1 MTFELQIFEII
12 VLIFSAII
20 HEYMHGWAAN
30 QMGDSTAKDA
40 GRLTLNPIPH
50 IDPVGS
56 ILLPA
61 LMVLGN
67 FGFVFGWAKPV
78 PFNPYNLRDQ
88 KWGPAKVAIAG
99 PLGNLVTAL
108 FFGLVLRFFPI
119 TNDLFSLALGIIVY
133 INLLLMVFNLVPIP
147 PLDGSKVLL
156 PLLPYH
162 WQEKFY
168 RLEQYGFIIVL
179 VFIYF
184 GFSLILPIIGGLFS
198 IITGQKIF

>member
-1 MTFELQIFEII
+1 MSIEIQIFEIVI
-12 VLIFSAII
+12 LIFSAVI

-50 IDPVGS
+50 IDPIGS
-56 ILLPA
+56 VLMPA
-61 LMVLGN
+61 LMILGN

-88 KWGPAKVAIAG
+88 KWGPAKVAVAG
-99 PLGNLVTAL
+99 PLGNLITAL
-108 FFGLVLRFFPI
+108 FFGLALRFIPSLNPI
-119 TNDLFSLALGIIVY
+119 FSLMLGLIVY

-147 PLDGSKVLL
+147 PLDGSKVIL
-156 PLLPYH
+156 PLLPYN

-168 RLEQYGFIIVL
+168 QLEQ
-179 VFIYF
+179 
-184 GFSLILPIIGGLFS
+184 
-198 IITGQKIF
+198 